1 MPTEEGE
8 RKSTISLLS
17 GLSGMKIYRLEKK
30 VILKSDMDTVWD
42 FFSSPLN
49 LNEITPPDMSFEILS
64 DLKGLKMY
72 PGMIINY
79 KVRPFLNIPLRWT
92 TEITHCEEGHYF
104 VDEQRFGPYSFWHH
118 KHFFKK
124 VECGIEMT
132 DIVDY
137 GLPMGMLGQ
146 IANSIYVEQKLQGIF
161 NYRNEIV
168 HKLFTK

>member
-1 MPTEEGE
+1 
-8 RKSTISLLS
+8 
-17 GLSGMKIYRLEKK
+17 
-30 VILKSDMDTVWD
+30 
-42 FFSSPLN
+42 
-49 LNEITPPDMSFEILS
+49 
-64 DLKGLKMY
+64 
-72 PGMIINY
+72 MIINY

-124 VECGIEMT
+124 VEGGIEMT

>member
-1 MPTEEGE
+1 
-8 RKSTISLLS
+8 
-17 GLSGMKIYRLEKK
+17 MKIYRLEKK
-30 VILKSDMDTVWD
+30 VILTSDMETVWD

-64 DLKGLKMY
+64 NLTGLKMY

-79 KVRPFLNIPLRWT
+79 KVRPFLNIPMRWT

-124 VECGIEMT
+124 VEGGIEMT

-137 GLPMGMLGQ
+137 GLPLGILGQ

-161 NYRNEIV
+161 DYRNEVI
-168 HKLFTK
+168 HKLFAK

>member
-1 MPTEEGE
+1 
-8 RKSTISLLS
+8 
-17 GLSGMKIYRLEKK
+17 MKIYRLEKK
-30 VILKSDMDTVWD
+30 VILTSDMETVWD

-64 DLKGLKMY
+64 NLTGLKMY

-79 KVRPFLNIPLRWT
+79 KVRPFLNIPMRWT

-124 VECGIEMT
+124 VEGGIEMT

-137 GLPMGMLGQ
+137 GLPLGILGQ

-161 NYRNEIV
+161 DYRNEVI
-168 HKLFTK
+168 HTLFAK

>member
-1 MPTEEGE
+1 MISIPTVEW
-8 RKSTISLLS
+8 RLAKS
-17 GLSGMKIYRLEKK
+17 
-30 VILKSDMDTVWD
+30 LKSP
-42 FFSSPLN
+42 SSSMNTLF
-49 LNEITPPDMSFEILS
+49 PDSREYALMSFEILS

-92 TEITHCEEGHYF
+92 TEITHCAEGHYF

-124 VECGIEMT
+124 VEGGIEMT

-137 GLPMGMLGQ
+137 GLPLGMLGQ